1 MKIYS
6 KTTLFILASTL
17 FFAVSCKKYEDIKKI
32 SSTSWN
38 PNLAAQIAYASF
50 DVYDVLANFD
60 STDLVVINPVSGQIG
75 LIYNSQIASFD
86 ADQIVAIS
94 GINHNLTMNTIELDI
109 PASPAFFGTSNSFK
123 REDIL
128 LNVDNGA
135 EIHTVKFNGGT
146 LDLDLQTSVKHNLN
160 VTLTFP
166 DLTNNGVP
174 IERNVLFTYNGITPQ
189 TAQVQINLAGLD
201 GDFTKG
207 GTTVNVLEVEVTTQV
222 TGTGQNIL
230 GNEVFEF
237 NVETVGLDF
246 ENVYGYFGQQQ
257 IAEQTADSVLIRI
270 FENAT
275 EGVFELS
282 DPKINFKI
290 ENSFGFPVNLNLAN
304 LKTINV
310 NTGQELPLEGFDP
323 VLSVNFPAQIGQSAT
338 TNFEMNSS
346 NTSNIS
352 TIISPT
358 PKYFY
363 YEINA
368 MANPNGPS
376 GTLNFIENDSKF
388 ILTAEVDMPL
398 DGLAYGFRI
407 SDTVDYSF
415 DNPDEIESV
424 MVRLI
429 ADNGFPVQVGSQ
441 IVALDENNNVVF
453 TLFDQQE
460 NLIAPAP
467 VNANGVVSSSNKKIS
482 DITLNEAQVN
492 LLGNVKKF
500 ILAAEAS
507 TTEYQNGVYV
517 KFFDYYKIDLKLAV
531 QVQLNTSF

>member
-6 KTTLFILASTL
+6 KTTLFILASIL
-17 FFAVSCKKYEDIKKI
+17 FFTVSCKKYEDIKKI

-75 LIYNSQIASFD
+75 LVYNSQIASFD
-86 ADQIVAIS
+86 ANQIVAIA
-94 GINHNLTMNTIELDI
+94 GISHNLTMNTIELDI
-109 PASPAFFGTSNSFK
+109 PSSPAFFGTSNSFK
-123 REDIL
+123 REDIA
-128 LNVDNGA
+128 LNVENGA
-135 EIHTVKFNGGT
+135 EIHTVKFNGGI
-146 LDLDLQTSVKHNLN
+146 LELDLQTSVKHNLN
-160 VTLTFP
+160 VNLTFP
-166 DLTNNGVP
+166 DLQNNGVP
-174 IERNVLFTYNGITPQ
+174 VERNVLFTYNGITPQ
-189 TAQVQINLAGLD
+189 TAQVQIDLAGLD

-207 GTTVNVLEVEVTTQV
+207 GTTVNVLEVEVTTQI

-237 NVETVGLDF
+237 NAGTTGIDF

-304 LKTINV
+304 LKSINV

-323 VLSVNFPAQIGQSAT
+323 VLPINFPPQIGQSAT
-338 TNFEMNSS
+338 TDFEMNSD
-346 NTSNIS
+346 NTTNIS
-352 TIISPT
+352 TIISPA

-363 YEINA
+363 YEISA
-368 MANPNGPS
+368 IANPNGPT

-398 DGLAYGFRI
+398 DGLAYGFKI

-415 DNPDEIESV
+415 ENPDEIESV

-441 IVALDENNNVVF
+441 IVALDENDNVVF

-460 NLIAPAP
+460 NLISPAP
-467 VNANGVVSSSNKKIS
+467 VNANGVVTSSNKKIS